1 MLGMVAQGTKQ
12 TTCCSY
18 RDSLFGVDVVLGRGI
33 RGYLPDSTGGEWRSR
48 GSREVGR
55 RLRRGRCRSVELDV
69 FGKIYLD
76 KR

>member
-1 MLGMVAQGTKQ
+1 MLGMVTQSTKQ

-33 RGYLPDSTGGEWRSR
+33 RGYLPDSTGGERRSR
-48 GSREVGR
+48 RCREVSR
-55 RLRRGRCRSVELDV
+55 RIRRGRGGSVELDV
-69 FGKIYLD
+69 FGKIHLD